1 MPIRKQDAKK
11 NAQNAKK
18 RESKKTTLKKES
30 FWQYVIVVI
39 IQMFNTRLVS
49 ITHKEITFTSYN
61 IETSQLI

>member
-1 MPIRKQDAKK
+1 MR
-11 NAQNAKK
+11 KK

-39 IQMFNTRLVS
+39 IQMLITRLVS